1 MLQIVVSLR
10 ESGIGPP
17 LITLIEIE
25 RSTLNMSS
33 VSNRIK
39 SKKNVL
45 LFACLGFFCLVVGF
59 FLCYL
64 FLFVCLVLFGCG
76 FSFILLQF
84 VVVVVSVLP

>member
-45 LFACLGFFCLVVGF
+45 LFACLGFFCLVVF
-59 FLCYL
+59 FFMLF

-84 VVVVVSVLP
+84 VVVVVSVLA